1 MPNTVT
7 FTILVDGLCNEG
19 MGSEARCVFETM
31 TEEGAEPN
39 VYTYNAL
46 MGGYC
51 LNTKWMRPK
60 KCSTSW
66 LARVMHLLYIVT
78 TS

>member
-1 MPNTVT
+1 
-7 FTILVDGLCNEG
+7 
-19 MGSEARCVFETM
+19 M

-51 LNTKWMRPK
+51 LNNQMDEAQKVLDIMVGKGCAPAVHSYNILTNGNCKRRRLDEAK
-60 KCSTSW
+60 SYFLKC
-66 LARVMHLLYIVT
+66 LKRN
-78 TS
+78 